1 MTESNASRKDERRS
15 NGEWAKREYRMAPGD
30 NPDMTQVSPEY
41 WLQYSEATRVAALH
55 SIKPDIQKLRLADF
69 NIVGG
74 NWVDAHLRDCD
85 DCNGIIRKEL
95 RATSL

>member
-1 MTESNASRKDERRS
+1 MASNKSYKEERRS

-41 WLQYSEATRVAALH
+41 WGQYCEATRIAVLH
-55 SIKPDIQKLRLADF
+55 AIKDGIRKLRIADI
-69 NIVGG
+69 NIQGG

-85 DCNGIIRKEL
+85 DCNRIIRREL
-95 RATSL
+95 RETSL

>member
-15 NGEWAKREYRMAPGD
+15 NGEWAKREYRTVPGD
-30 NPDMTQVSPEY
+30 NPDTAQVSPEY
-41 WLQYSEATRVAALH
+41 WSQFCEATRVAVLH
-55 SIKPDIQKLRLADF
+55 SVKPDIQKLRLADF

-85 DCNGIIRKEL
+85 DCNRIIRREL
-95 RATSL
+95 RATSM